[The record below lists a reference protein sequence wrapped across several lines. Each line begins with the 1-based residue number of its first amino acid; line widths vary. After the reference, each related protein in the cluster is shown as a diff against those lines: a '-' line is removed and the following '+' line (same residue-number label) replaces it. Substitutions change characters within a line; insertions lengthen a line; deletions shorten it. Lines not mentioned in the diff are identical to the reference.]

1 MEGLDV
7 REQSTSNGTSGDSIA
22 SNGAGQSVELTA
34 EADGASLME
43 QFLSDPSHDYKTLKY
58 GDVMEGIIM
67 HLDRDE
73 LLVDIGSKAEGI
85 VPAKEYSSLSTEEKD
100 KLEVGDN
107 ILVFVVQPENPEG
120 HPVVSIDRAR
130 QEKSWRKLQE
140 IHEANEVIEAEVT
153 NYNKGGLLVNLD
165 GVRGFV
171 PASQVSEIRGGDESS
186 KQADMARLIG
196 SSLPLKVIEINRH
209 RNRLILSERQAI
221 QERRDVMKE
230 RLIGELKEGEVRKGR
245 VSSICDFGAF
255 VDIGGADGLVH
266 LSELSWSRV
275 RHPSELLKI
284 GEDVDV
290 YVLGINAQE
299 KKIALSIKRTQAEP
313 WSRVAAS
320 YEVGK
325 LVRGTVTQLANF
337 GAFARIEDGIEGLIH
352 VSELA
357 DERIQHPKQVVTEAQ
372 ELLLRIIRID
382 PQRRRMGLSLRRAL
396 DTPDDELVSVFGEG
410 ILEERDGLAEKIR
423 ASLDAE
429 GLTGQMAE
437 PREPVEGESSRNAGT
452 ATADSGD
459 GSARAA
465 AQEPA
470 VVSQVAAFE
479 ERRQRAEEAAQRS
492 SRQQAQRPS
501 RPASE
506 SQTFEGEN
514 LSAMEIAFAMA
525 GAPADDLLSVLD
537 DDAKAPKKREPR
549 ARKPQPSADVAS
561 AAPSEPPAA
570 PAEMSGGGSGSDAS
584 AEGQTA
590 SGSSGEPESQTEDV
604 VDSSTVASLE
614 GRAEIVAPAGSEAA
628 AGIAGIE
635 TQAELDSVTATE
647 STDREA
653 PATPR
658 DAATESETV
667 MPAGPEAAAGTVET
681 DTLAELDSVTPTD
694 SADGQAS
701 ASPLE
706 ADPETEKVVPAGPE
720 TASGGI
726 EPEALTES
734 SRETDAS
741 SDEVAAL
748 ETVESPPQSG
758 GGETEDETDFTTQTE
773 SEVVAPAGPEA
784 AGVDAD
790 TESPDNAEQ
799 H

>member
-1 MEGLDV
+1 MDGTEV
-7 REQSTSNGTSGDSIA
+7 REQGTEASTA
-22 SNGAGQSVELTA
+22 SEQNAVAEQEL
-34 EADGASLME
+34 ADGLSLME

-85 VPAKEYSSLSTEEKD
+85 VPAKEYSSLSAEEKD
-100 KLEVGDN
+100 RLGVGDN
-107 ILVFVVQPENPEG
+107 ILVFVVQPENAEG

-196 SSLPLKVIEINRH
+196 TSLPLKVIEINRH

-230 RLIGELKEGEVRKGR
+230 KLIEELKEGEVRKGR

-284 GEDVDV
+284 GEEVDV

-325 LVRGTVTQLANF
+325 LVRGVVTQLANF

-357 DERIQHPKQVVTEAQ
+357 DERIQHPKQVVSEGQ

-396 DTPDDELVSVFGEG
+396 DTPDDELLTVFGEG
-410 ILEERDGLAEKIR
+410 ILEERDALATKIKD
-423 ASLDAE
+423 ALEAE
-429 GLTGQMAE
+429 GLTGQFAE
-437 PREPVEGESSRNAGT
+437 REPDEADGQSTSGQT
-452 ATADSGD
+452 ATA
-459 GSARAA
+459 AEAEVR
-465 AQEPA
+465 
-470 VVSQVAAFE
+470 VVDQVAAFE
-479 ERRQRAEEAAQRS
+479 ERQQRAEEAA
-492 SRQQAQRPS
+492 AQR
-501 RPASE
+501 R
-506 SQTFEGEN
+506 
-514 LSAMEIAFAMA
+514 
-525 GAPADDLLSVLD
+525 D
-537 DDAKAPKKREPR
+537 PR
-549 ARKPQPSADVAS
+549 TPRTARQAEQ
-561 AAPSEPPAA
+561 AA
-570 PAEMSGGGSGSDAS
+570 
-584 AEGQTA
+584 A
-590 SGSSGEPESQTEDV
+590 SGSSFADGDMSAMAMAFALAGAALDEAAAEEAAAATEDV
-604 VDSSTVASLE
+604 VEPEV
-614 GRAEIVAPAGSEAA
+614 EAVVE
-628 AGIAGIE
+628 E
-635 TQAELDSVTATE
+635 T
-647 STDREA
+647 
-653 PATPR
+653 TP
-658 DAATESETV
+658 
-667 MPAGPEAAAGTVET
+667 ET
-681 DTLAELDSVTPTD
+681 DEQTAE
-694 SADGQAS
+694 
-701 ASPLE
+701 
-706 ADPETEKVVPAGPE
+706 
-720 TASGGI
+720 
-726 EPEALTES
+726 
-734 SRETDAS
+734 
-741 SDEVAAL
+741 
-748 ETVESPPQSG
+748 
-758 GGETEDETDFTTQTE
+758 
-773 SEVVAPAGPEA
+773 
-784 AGVDAD
+784 
-790 TESPDNAEQ
+790 
-799 H
+799 